1 MELPSRSLQQGW
13 LQSLQPPSACCSIIT
28 STGGGSADNSDFMGF
43 SAQNQINGIA
53 FTPPE
58 VMSVKNRLKLV
69 EEEMAS
75 LSGIKSEESKIDLI
89 ESMLALRAMKNWRFE
104 VRFRVSLTS
113 RATVTAA
120 SKDEACDI
128 VCDECFGD
136 WKNLVISPQDLEIL
150 EVTEV
155 RA

>member
-1 MELPSRSLQQGW
+1 M
-13 LQSLQPPSACCSIIT
+13 
-28 STGGGSADNSDFMGF
+28 
-43 SAQNQINGIA
+43 
-53 FTPPE
+53 
-58 VMSVKNRLKLV
+58 KNRLKLV